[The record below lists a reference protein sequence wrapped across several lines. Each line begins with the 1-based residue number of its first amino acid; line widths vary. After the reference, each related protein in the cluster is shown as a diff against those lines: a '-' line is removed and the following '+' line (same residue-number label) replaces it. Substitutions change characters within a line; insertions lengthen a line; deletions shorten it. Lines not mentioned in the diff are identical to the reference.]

1 MAEDNPLTNKEVQ
14 PLIEKLLTQLRK
26 SEAKTT
32 KGQDTANKKFEK
44 AVDAIEG
51 LSDEQKKV
59 ANTAA
64 VLEQTGYSK
73 ESAMILAKSSEQLD
87 MVKDRLSSLNETLEA
102 TGQDVSTNPEI
113 MRLEAEKKSI
123 EEFQK
128 FGRNLD
134 GFERTFVKFAG
145 GTFEDLKKS
154 VEEGGNLTAVGIGKS
169 VMDNLKGDFDKV
181 LSFFGPAVGLLQQI
195 PFLGTILTFIGQ
207 SLKSV
212 LIRLAMAA
220 KDRIFNRKT
229 DKKQLK
235 IDETNLKINQKNAK
249 IQEQQLRTQNK
260 AAISG
265 QTVLG
270 GDDQPVEGGE
280 GDEARGG
287 GSFRAASVF
296 LGVAAA
302 IGGVAGAGLTA
313 AAAGMGIF
321 AKGALR
327 FAAAIAV
334 GGLALGVGLTGVFG
348 SFALGEK
355 MGAFDGME
363 AFGKVN
369 MLKVL
374 GSMLGLATLMGVL
387 GGIVTS
393 GIGALIMGAGAL
405 AIMALV
411 GTLVLM
417 GKGLGNFA
425 ESILPFE
432 NMNIPRIKGNI
443 GELATVAGDIRNLMS
458 AASGSFSLGNFGQ
471 HPLKKL
477 ADALKPYEGDM
488 GKTAENLKELK
499 GALTNFELPQTTF
512 GQALADFFGV
522 GAVDQLNRLGEI
534 EIKDGL
540 GIEMS
545 SLGNG
550 VSILSNALNNI
561 DSDKVSNLKEL
572 SGALRGMN
580 KVELN
585 FGTVGVVT
593 PALTSEN
600 DNMNGQTVVNNV
612 VSQPINQNN
621 TTVRQNYIAT
631 GAKAVPSHMHNN
643 TMK

>member
-1 MAEDNPLTNKEVQ
+1 MAEDSPLTNKEAQ
-14 PLIEKLLTQLRK
+14 PLIDKLLTQLRK

-32 KGQDTANKKFEK
+32 KGQDAAGKKFEK

-51 LSDEQKKV
+51 LSEAQAKR

-87 MVKDRLSSLNETLEA
+87 IVKDRLATLRDTLEE
-102 TGQDVSTNPEI
+102 TNQDVSTNPQI
-113 MRLEAEKKSI
+113 MALEKEKESI

-128 FGRNLD
+128 FGKNLSE
-134 GFERTFVKFAG
+134 FERNVVKVFG
-145 GTFEDLKKS
+145 GGFEDLKRS
-154 VEEGGNLTAVGIGKS
+154 VQEGGDLTVAGIGNSFKE
-169 VMDNLKGDFDKV
+169 NLKGDFDRV
-181 LSFFGPAVGLLQQI
+181 LSFFGPAVGILQQI

-220 KDRIFNRKT
+220 KDRIFGKKT
-229 DKKQLK
+229 DKKRLK
-235 IDETNLKINQKNAK
+235 IDETNLRINQKNAK

-270 GDDQPVEGGE
+270 GGDDQPTEAE
-280 GDEARGG
+280 GDDGKGG

-302 IGGVAGAGLTA
+302 IGGVAGAGLSA

-321 AKGALR
+321 AKGALK
-327 FAAAIAV
+327 FAAALAI
-334 GGLALGVGLTGVFG
+334 GGLALGVGFTGIFG
-348 SFALGEK
+348 AFALGDK

-417 GKGLGNFA
+417 GKGLGDFA
-425 ESILPFE
+425 EGILPFE
-432 NMNIPRIKGNI
+432 KMNIPRIKTNI
-443 GELATVAGDIRNLMS
+443 QDMATVAPEIKELMDAS
-458 AASGSFSLGNFGQ
+458 SGSFFSFGD

-477 ADALKPYEGDM
+477 ADALRPYEGDM
-488 GKTAENLKELK
+488 GNTAKNLRELK
-499 GALTNFELPQTTF
+499 SALTRFELPKTTL
-512 GQALADFFGV
+512 GEALRDFFGV
-522 GAVDQLNRLGEI
+522 GAIDQLNRLGEI

-540 GIEMS
+540 GVEMS

-550 VSILSNALNNI
+550 VSVLSKALNNLDSTKVGHLKELSNAL
-561 DSDKVSNLKEL
+561 
-572 SGALRGMN
+572 GRMN

-600 DNMNGQTVVNNV
+600 GDMSGQTVINNV
-612 VSQPINQNN
+612 VSNPISQNN
-621 TTVRQNYIAT
+621 TTIRQSYMAT
-631 GAKAVPSHMHNN
+631 GSKAVPSHIHYNS
-643 TMK
+643 MK

>member
-1 MAEDNPLTNKEVQ
+1 MAEDSPLTNKEAQ
-14 PLIEKLLTQLRK
+14 PLIDKLLTQLRK

-32 KGQDTANKKFEK
+32 KGQDAAGKKFEK

-51 LSDEQKKV
+51 LSEAQAKR

-87 MVKDRLSSLNETLEA
+87 IVKDRLATLRDTLEE
-102 TGQDVSTNPEI
+102 TNQDVSTNPQI
-113 MRLEAEKKSI
+113 MALEKEKESI

-128 FGRNLD
+128 FGKNLSE
-134 GFERTFVKFAG
+134 FERNVVKVFG
-145 GTFEDLKKS
+145 GGFEDLKRS
-154 VEEGGNLTAVGIGKS
+154 VQEGGDLTVAGIGNSFKE
-169 VMDNLKGDFDKV
+169 NLKGDFDRV
-181 LSFFGPAVGLLQQI
+181 LSFFGPAVGILQQI

-220 KDRIFNRKT
+220 KDRIFGKKT
-229 DKKQLK
+229 DKKRLK
-235 IDETNLKINQKNAK
+235 IDETNLKINQKNAR

-265 QTVLG
+265 QTVIG
-270 GDDQPVEGGE
+270 GGGDQPVEAE
-280 GDEARGG
+280 DDEARGG

-302 IGGVAGAGLTA
+302 IGGVAGAGLSA

-321 AKGALR
+321 AKGALK
-327 FAAAIAV
+327 FAAALAI
-334 GGLALGVGLTGVFG
+334 GGLALGVGFTGIFG
-348 SFALGEK
+348 AFALGDK

-417 GKGLGNFA
+417 GKGLGEFA
-425 ESILPFE
+425 EGILPFE
-432 NMNIPRIKGNI
+432 KMNIPRIKTNI
-443 GELATVAGDIRNLMS
+443 QDMATVAPEIKELMDAS
-458 AASGSFSLGNFGQ
+458 SGSFFSFGD

-477 ADALKPYEGDM
+477 ADALRPYEGDM
-488 GKTAENLKELK
+488 GNTAKNLRELK
-499 GALTNFELPQTTF
+499 SALTRFELPKTTL
-512 GQALADFFGV
+512 GEALRDFFGV
-522 GAVDQLNRLGEI
+522 GAIDQLNRLGEI

-540 GIEMS
+540 GVEMS

-550 VSILSNALNNI
+550 VSVLSRALNNLDSTKVGHLKELSNAL
-561 DSDKVSNLKEL
+561 
-572 SGALRGMN
+572 GRMN

-585 FGTVGVVT
+585 FGTVGIQSPT
-593 PALTSEN
+593 FTSEN
-600 DNMNGQTVVNNV
+600 GDMTGQTVINNV
-612 VSQPINQNN
+612 VSNPISQNN
-621 TTVRQNYIAT
+621 TTIRQSYMAT
-631 GAKAVPSHMHNN
+631 GSKAVPSHIHYNS
-643 TMK
+643 MK

>member
-1 MAEDNPLTNKEVQ
+1 MAEDSPLTNKEAQ
-14 PLIEKLLTQLRK
+14 PLIDKLLTQLRK

-32 KGQDTANKKFEK
+32 KGQDAAGKKFEK

-51 LSDEQKKV
+51 LSEAQEKR

-87 MVKDRLSSLNETLEA
+87 IVKDRLATLRDTLEE
-102 TGQDVSTNPEI
+102 TNQDVSTNPQI
-113 MRLEAEKKSI
+113 MALEKEKESI

-128 FGRNLD
+128 FGKNLS
-134 GFERTFVKFAG
+134 GFEKNVVKVFG
-145 GTFEDLKKS
+145 GGFEDLKKS
-154 VEEGGNLTAVGIGKS
+154 IQDGGDLTVAGIGNSFKE
-169 VMDNLKGDFDKV
+169 NLKGDFDRV
-181 LSFFGPAVGLLQQI
+181 LSFFGPAVGILQQI

-220 KDRIFNRKT
+220 KDRIFGKKT
-229 DKKQLK
+229 DQKRLK

-270 GDDQPVEGGE
+270 GGDDQPVEAE
-280 GDEARGG
+280 GDDARGG

-302 IGGVAGAGLTA
+302 IGGVAGAGLA
-313 AAAGMGIF
+313 AAATGMGIF
-321 AKGALR
+321 AKGALK
-327 FAAAIAV
+327 FAAALAI
-334 GGLALGVGLTGVFG
+334 GGLALGVGFTGIFG
-348 SFALGEK
+348 AFALGDK

-417 GKGLGNFA
+417 GKGLGDFA

-458 AASGSFSLGNFGQ
+458 AASGTFSLGNFGQ

-477 ADALKPYEGDM
+477 ANALEPYEGDM
-488 GKTAENLKELK
+488 GKTSQNLRELK
-499 GALTNFELPQTTF
+499 GALTNFEMPQTTL

-522 GAVDQLNRLGEI
+522 GAIDQLNRLGEI

-550 VSILSNALNNI
+550 VTVLSNALNNL

-572 SGALRGMN
+572 STALRGMN

-585 FGTVGVVT
+585 FGTTGVVT

-600 DNMNGQTVVNNV
+600 GNMNGQTVVNNV

-631 GAKAVPSHMHNN
+631 GAKAVPSN
-643 TMK
+643 THQHLK

>member
-1 MAEDNPLTNKEVQ
+1 MAEDNPLTNKEAQ
-14 PLIEKLLTQLRK
+14 PLIDKLLTQLRK

-32 KGQDTANKKFEK
+32 KGQDAANKKFER

-134 GFERTFVKFAG
+134 GFEKTFVKFAG
-145 GTFEDLKKS
+145 GTFEEMKKS
-154 VEEGGNLTAVGIGKS
+154 IEEGGDLTAGGIGKS
-169 VMDNLKGDFDKV
+169 LQQNLRGDFDRV

-212 LIRLAMAA
+212 LVRLALAA
-220 KDRIFNRKT
+220 KDRIFGKKT
-229 DKKQLK
+229 DKKRLK

-260 AAISG
+260 AAIGG

-270 GDDQPVEGGE
+270 GDDQPVEGG

-287 GSFRAASVF
+287 GSFRAASIF
-296 LGVAAA
+296 LGVAAVS
-302 IGGVAGAGLTA
+302 GVAAGAGLGA
-313 AAAGMGIF
+313 AALGMSAF
-321 AKGALR
+321 ASAALKFAGAL
-327 FAAAIAV
+327 AV

-348 SFALGEK
+348 AFVLGEK

-458 AASGSFSLGNFGQ
+458 AASGTFSLGNFGQ

-477 ADALKPYEGDM
+477 ANALEPYEGDM
-488 GKTAENLKELK
+488 GKTAQNLRELK
-499 GALTNFELPQTTF
+499 GALTNFEMPQTTL

-522 GAVDQLNRLGEI
+522 GAIDQLNRLGEI

-550 VSILSNALNNI
+550 VTVLSNALNNL
-561 DSDKVSNLKEL
+561 DDTKLSNLKEL
-572 SGALRGMN
+572 STALRGMN

-585 FGTVGVVT
+585 FGTVGVQS

-600 DNMNGQTVVNNV
+600 GNMNGQTVVNNV

-631 GAKAVPSHMHNN
+631 GAKAVPSN
-643 TMK
+643 THQHLR

>member
-1 MAEDNPLTNKEVQ
+1 MAEDNPLTNKEAQ
-14 PLIEKLLTQLRK
+14 PLIDKLLTQLRK

-32 KGQDTANKKFEK
+32 KGQDAAGKKFEK

-51 LSDEQKKV
+51 LSEAQAKR

-87 MVKDRLSSLNETLEA
+87 MVKDRLSTLKDTLEE
-102 TGQDVSTNPEI
+102 TNQDVSTNPEI
-113 MRLEAEKKSI
+113 MALEKQKESI

-128 FGRNLD
+128 FGKNLN
-134 GFERTFVKFAG
+134 GFEKNVVKVFG
-145 GTFEDLKKS
+145 GGFEDLKKS
-154 VEEGGNLTAVGIGKS
+154 IEDGGNLTVAGIGTSFKE
-169 VMDNLKGDFDKV
+169 NLKGDFDRV
-181 LSFFGPAVGLLQQI
+181 LSFFGPAVGILQQI

-212 LIRLAMAA
+212 LVRLALAA
-220 KDRIFNRKT
+220 KDRIFGKKT

-260 AAISG
+260 AAMSG

-270 GDDQPVEGGE
+270 GGDQPVEE
-280 GDEARGG
+280 GDDEVKGG

-302 IGGVAGAGLTA
+302 IGGIAGAGLSA

-348 SFALGEK
+348 AFVLGEK

-393 GIGALIMGAGAL
+393 GIGALIMGAGAI

-417 GKGLGNFA
+417 GKGLGEFA
-425 ESILPFE
+425 EGILPFE
-432 NMNIPRIKGNI
+432 KMNVPRIKGNI
-443 GELATVAGDIRNLMS
+443 SEIASVASDIKTLMNAS
-458 AASGSFSLGNFGQ
+458 SGSFFSFGE

-477 ADALKPYEGDM
+477 ADALRPYEGNM
-488 GKTAENLKELK
+488 GQTAENLKELK
-499 GALTNFELPQTTF
+499 GALTKFELPKTTF
-512 GQALADFFGV
+512 GQAIADFFGT
-522 GAVDQLNRLGEI
+522 GGVDQLENLATIDVTPGIGGEMELLG
-534 EIKDGL
+534 K
-540 GIEMS
+540 
-545 SLGNG
+545 G
-550 VSILSNALNNI
+550 VTTISNALNGLDNKKI
-561 DSDKVSNLKEL
+561 GNLKEL
-572 SGALRGMN
+572 TKALKGMD

-585 FGTVGVVT
+585 FGVT
-593 PALTSEN
+593 APAAPQLQGMSGQSE
-600 DNMNGQTVVNNV
+600 GQTTNNV
-612 VSQPINQNN
+612 VTSQPIQQVNN
-621 TTVRQNYIAT
+621 TVRQSFQARGSNMMNHSALHGYL
-631 GAKAVPSHMHNN
+631 G
-643 TMK
+643 

>member
-1 MAEDNPLTNKEVQ
+1 MAEDSPLTNKEAQ
-14 PLIEKLLTQLRK
+14 PLIDKLLTQLRK

-32 KGQDTANKKFEK
+32 KGQDAAGKKFEK

-51 LSDEQKKV
+51 LSEAQAKR

-87 MVKDRLSSLNETLEA
+87 IVKDRLATLRDTLEE
-102 TGQDVSTNPEI
+102 TNQDVSTNPQI
-113 MRLEAEKKSI
+113 MALEKEKESI

-128 FGRNLD
+128 FGKNLSE
-134 GFERTFVKFAG
+134 FERNVVKVFG
-145 GTFEDLKKS
+145 GGFEDLKRS
-154 VEEGGNLTAVGIGKS
+154 VQEGGDLTVAGIGNSFKE
-169 VMDNLKGDFDKV
+169 NLKGDFDRV
-181 LSFFGPAVGLLQQI
+181 LSFFGPAVGILQQI

-220 KDRIFNRKT
+220 KDRIFGKKT
-229 DKKQLK
+229 DKKRLK

-270 GDDQPVEGGE
+270 GGDDQPTEAE
-280 GDEARGG
+280 GDDGKAG

-302 IGGVAGAGLTA
+302 IGGVAGAGLSA

-321 AKGALR
+321 AKGALK
-327 FAAAIAV
+327 FAAALAI
-334 GGLALGVGLTGVFG
+334 GGLALGVGFTGIFG
-348 SFALGEK
+348 AFALGDK

-417 GKGLGNFA
+417 GKGLGDFA
-425 ESILPFE
+425 EGILPFE
-432 NMNIPRIKGNI
+432 KMNIPRIKTNI
-443 GELATVAGDIRNLMS
+443 QDMATVAPEIKELMDAS
-458 AASGSFSLGNFGQ
+458 SGSFFSFGD

-488 GKTAENLKELK
+488 GNTAKNLRELK
-499 GALTNFELPQTTF
+499 SALTRFELPKTTL
-512 GQALADFFGV
+512 GEALRDFFGV
-522 GAVDQLNRLGEI
+522 GAIDQLNRLGEI

-540 GIEMS
+540 GVEMS

-550 VSILSNALNNI
+550 VSVLSRALNNLDSTKVGHLKELSNAL
-561 DSDKVSNLKEL
+561 
-572 SGALRGMN
+572 GRMN

-600 DNMNGQTVVNNV
+600 GDMSGQTVINNV
-612 VSQPINQNN
+612 VSNPISQNN
-621 TTVRQNYIAT
+621 TTIRQSYMAT
-631 GAKAVPSHMHNN
+631 GSKAVPSHIHYNS
-643 TMK
+643 MK

>member
-1 MAEDNPLTNKEVQ
+1 MAEDNPLTNKEAQ
-14 PLIEKLLTQLRK
+14 PLIDKLLTQLRR

-32 KGQDTANKKFEK
+32 KGQDAANKKFEK

-134 GFERTFVKFAG
+134 GFEKTFVKFAG
-145 GTFEDLKKS
+145 GSFEEMKKS
-154 VEEGGNLTAVGIGKS
+154 IEEGGDLTSAGIGKS
-169 VMDNLKGDFDKV
+169 LQQNLRGDFDRV

-212 LIRLAMAA
+212 LVRLALAA
-220 KDRIFNRKT
+220 KDRIFGKKT
-229 DKKQLK
+229 DKKRLK

-270 GDDQPVEGGE
+270 GDDQPVEEGG
-280 GDEARGG
+280 GDEAKGG

-302 IGGVAGAGLTA
+302 IGGIAGAGLSA
-313 AAAGMGIF
+313 AAVGMGIF

-443 GELATVAGDIRNLMS
+443 QEMATVAPDIKALMDAS
-458 AASGSFSLGNFGQ
+458 SGSFFSFGD

-477 ADALKPYEGDM
+477 ADALQPYEGDM
-488 GKTAENLKELK
+488 GKTTKNLKDLK
-499 GALTNFELPQTTF
+499 GALTNFELPQTTL

-522 GAVDQLNRLGEI
+522 GAIDQLNRLGEI

-572 SGALRGMN
+572 STALRGMN
-580 KVELN
+580 NVELN
-585 FGTVGVVT
+585 FGTVGVQS

-600 DNMNGQTVVNNV
+600 DNMNGQTVFNNI
-612 VSQPINQNN
+612 VSSPISQTNN
-621 TTVRQNYIAT
+621 TVRQSYRAT
-631 GAKAVPSHMHNN
+631 GARAVPTHIHNN

>member
-1 MAEDNPLTNKEVQ
+1 MAEDSPLTNKEAQ
-14 PLIEKLLTQLRK
+14 PLIDKLLTQLRK

-32 KGQDTANKKFEK
+32 KGQDAAAKKFEK

-51 LSDEQKKV
+51 LSEAQAKR

-87 MVKDRLSSLNETLEA
+87 IVKDRLATLRDTLEE
-102 TGQDVSTNPEI
+102 TNQDVSTNPQI
-113 MRLEAEKKSI
+113 MALEKEKESI

-128 FGRNLD
+128 FGKNLSE
-134 GFERTFVKFAG
+134 FERNVVKVFG
-145 GTFEDLKKS
+145 GGFEDLKKS
-154 VEEGGNLTAVGIGKS
+154 VQEGGDLTVAGIGNSFKE
-169 VMDNLKGDFDKV
+169 NLKGDFDRV
-181 LSFFGPAVGLLQQI
+181 LSFFGPAVGILQQI

-220 KDRIFNRKT
+220 KDRIFGKKT
-229 DKKQLK
+229 DKKRLK

-270 GDDQPVEGGE
+270 GGDDQPTEAE
-280 GDEARGG
+280 GDDGKAG

-302 IGGVAGAGLTA
+302 IGGVAGAGLSA

-321 AKGALR
+321 AKGALK
-327 FAAAIAV
+327 FAAALAI
-334 GGLALGVGLTGVFG
+334 GGLALGVGFTGIFG
-348 SFALGEK
+348 AFALGDK

-387 GGIVTS
+387 GSIVTS

-432 NMNIPRIKGNI
+432 NMNVPRIKGNI

-458 AASGSFSLGNFGQ
+458 AASGTFSLGNFGQ

-488 GKTAENLKELK
+488 GKTAQNLRELK

-534 EIKDGL
+534 EIKSGL

-550 VSILSNALNNI
+550 VSALSNALNNL
-561 DSDKVSNLKEL
+561 DSTKIGHLKEL
-572 SGALRGMN
+572 STALGRMN

-585 FGTVGVVT
+585 FGTVGVAT
-593 PALTSEN
+593 PTLTSEN
-600 DNMNGQTVVNNV
+600 GNMNGQVINNTV
-612 VSQPINQNN
+612 VSQPIQQTN
-621 TTVRQNYIAT
+621 TTVRQSYMAT
-631 GAKAVPSHMHNN
+631 GARAVPTHIHYNS
-643 TMK
+643 MK

>member
-1 MAEDNPLTNKEVQ
+1 MADEPLTNKEAQ
-14 PLIEKLLTQLRK
+14 PLIDKLLTQLRK

-32 KGQDTANKKFEK
+32 KGQETASKKFES

-51 LSDEQKKV
+51 LSDEQKKR

-73 ESAMILAKSSEQLD
+73 QSAMILAKSSEQLD
-87 MVKDRLSSLNETLEA
+87 MVKDRLSSLNDTLES

-145 GTFEDLKKS
+145 GTFEEMKKS
-154 VEEGGNLTAVGIGKS
+154 VQEGGNLTAAGIGQS
-169 VMDNLKGDFDKV
+169 LGQNLRGDFDKV

-212 LIRLAMAA
+212 LIRLALAA

-270 GDDQPVEGGE
+270 GDDQPVEEGG
-280 GDEARGG
+280 GDEAKGG

-302 IGGVAGAGLTA
+302 IGGVAGAGLSA

-393 GIGALIMGAGAL
+393 GIGALIMGAGAI

-417 GKGLGNFA
+417 GKGLGEFA
-425 ESILPFE
+425 EGILPFE
-432 NMNIPRIKGNI
+432 KMNIPRIKGNI
-443 GELATVAGDIRNLMS
+443 QDMATVAPEIKALMDAS
-458 AASGSFSLGNFGQ
+458 SGSFFSFGD

-477 ADALKPYEGDM
+477 ADALRPYEGNM
-488 GKTAENLKELK
+488 GQTAENLKELK
-499 GALTNFELPQTTF
+499 GALTEFELPKTTF
-512 GQALADFFGV
+512 GQALADIFGQ
-522 GAVDQLNRLGEI
+522 GGVDQLERLATIDVTPGVGTEI
-534 EIKDGL
+534 ELL
-540 GIEMS
+540 GK
-545 SLGNG
+545 G
-550 VSILSNALNNI
+550 VTSISNALNGLDNKKI
-561 DSDKVSNLKEL
+561 GNLKEL
-572 SGALRGMN
+572 TKALKGMD

-585 FGTVGVVT
+585 FGVT
-593 PALTSEN
+593 APAAPQLQGMSGQSE
-600 DNMNGQTVVNNV
+600 GQTTNNV
-612 VSQPINQNN
+612 VTSQPIQQVNN
-621 TTVRQNYIAT
+621 TVRQSFQARGSNMMNHSALHGYL
-631 GAKAVPSHMHNN
+631 G
-643 TMK
+643 

>member
-1 MAEDNPLTNKEVQ
+1 MAEDSPLTNKEAQ
-14 PLIEKLLTQLRK
+14 PLIDKLLTQLRK

-32 KGQDTANKKFEK
+32 KGQDAAGKKFEK

-51 LSDEQKKV
+51 LSEAQAKR

-87 MVKDRLSSLNETLEA
+87 IVKDRLATLRDTLEE
-102 TGQDVSTNPEI
+102 TNQDVSTNPQI
-113 MRLEAEKKSI
+113 MALEKEKESI

-128 FGRNLD
+128 FGKNLSE
-134 GFERTFVKFAG
+134 FERNVVKVFG
-145 GTFEDLKKS
+145 GGFEDLKRS
-154 VEEGGNLTAVGIGKS
+154 VQEGGDLTVAGIGNSFKE
-169 VMDNLKGDFDKV
+169 NLKGDFDRV
-181 LSFFGPAVGLLQQI
+181 LSFFGPAVGILQQI

-220 KDRIFNRKT
+220 KDRIFGKKT
-229 DKKQLK
+229 DKKRLK
-235 IDETNLKINQKNAK
+235 IDETNLRINQKNAK

-270 GDDQPVEGGE
+270 GGDDQPTEAE
-280 GDEARGG
+280 GDDGKAG

-302 IGGVAGAGLTA
+302 IGGVAGAGLSA

-321 AKGALR
+321 AKGALK
-327 FAAAIAV
+327 FAAALAI
-334 GGLALGVGLTGVFG
+334 GGLALGVGFTGIFG
-348 SFALGEK
+348 AFALGDK

-417 GKGLGNFA
+417 GKGLGDFA
-425 ESILPFE
+425 EGILPFE
-432 NMNIPRIKGNI
+432 KMNIPRIKTNI
-443 GELATVAGDIRNLMS
+443 QDMATVAPEIKELMDAS
-458 AASGSFSLGNFGQ
+458 SGSFFSFGD

-477 ADALKPYEGDM
+477 ADALRPYEGDM
-488 GKTAENLKELK
+488 GNTAKNLRELK
-499 GALTNFELPQTTF
+499 SALTRFELPKTTL
-512 GQALADFFGV
+512 GEALRDFFGV
-522 GAVDQLNRLGEI
+522 GAIDQLNRLGEI

-540 GIEMS
+540 GVEMS

-550 VSILSNALNNI
+550 VSVLSRALNNLDSTKVGHLKELSNAL
-561 DSDKVSNLKEL
+561 
-572 SGALRGMN
+572 GRMN

-585 FGTVGVVT
+585 FGTVGVAT

-600 DNMNGQTVVNNV
+600 GDMSGQTVINNV
-612 VSQPINQNN
+612 VSNPISQNN
-621 TTVRQNYIAT
+621 TTIRQSYMAT
-631 GAKAVPSHMHNN
+631 GSKAVPSHIHYNS
-643 TMK
+643 MK

>member
-1 MAEDNPLTNKEVQ
+1 MADEPLTNKEAQ
-14 PLIEKLLTQLRK
+14 PLIDKLLTQLRK

-32 KGQDTANKKFEK
+32 KGQETASKKFES

-51 LSDEQKKV
+51 LSDEQKKR

-73 ESAMILAKSSEQLD
+73 QSAMILAKSSEQLD
-87 MVKDRLSSLNETLEA
+87 MVKDRLSSLNDTLES

-145 GTFEDLKKS
+145 GTFEEMKKS
-154 VEEGGNLTAVGIGKS
+154 VQEGGNLTAAGIGQS
-169 VMDNLKGDFDKV
+169 LGQNLRGDFDKV

-212 LIRLAMAA
+212 LIRLALAA

-270 GDDQPVEGGE
+270 GDDQPVEEGG
-280 GDEARGG
+280 GDEAKGG

-302 IGGVAGAGLTA
+302 IGGVAGAGLSA

-393 GIGALIMGAGAL
+393 GIGALIMGAGAI

-417 GKGLGNFA
+417 GKGLGEFA
-425 ESILPFE
+425 EGILPFE
-432 NMNIPRIKGNI
+432 QMNIPRIKGNI
-443 GELATVAGDIRNLMS
+443 QDMATVAPEIKALMDAS
-458 AASGSFSLGNFGQ
+458 SGSFFSFGD

-477 ADALKPYEGDM
+477 ADALRPYEGNM
-488 GKTAENLKELK
+488 GQTAENLKELK
-499 GALTNFELPQTTF
+499 GALTKFELPKTTF
-512 GQALADFFGV
+512 GQALADFFGQ
-522 GAVDQLNRLGEI
+522 GGVDQLERLATIDVTPGVGTEI
-534 EIKDGL
+534 ELL
-540 GIEMS
+540 GK
-545 SLGNG
+545 G
-550 VSILSNALNNI
+550 VTTISNALNGLDNKKI
-561 DSDKVSNLKEL
+561 GNLKEL
-572 SGALRGMN
+572 TKALKGMD

-585 FGTVGVVT
+585 FGVT
-593 PALTSEN
+593 APAAPQLQGMSGQSE
-600 DNMNGQTVVNNV
+600 GQTTNNV
-612 VSQPINQNN
+612 VTSQPIQQVNN
-621 TTVRQNYIAT
+621 TVRQSFQARGSNMMNHSALHGYL
-631 GAKAVPSHMHNN
+631 G
-643 TMK
+643 

>member
-1 MAEDNPLTNKEVQ
+1 MADEPLTNKEAQ
-14 PLIEKLLTQLRK
+14 PLIDKLLTQLRK

-32 KGQDTANKKFEK
+32 KGQETASKKFES

-51 LSDEQKKV
+51 LSDEQKKR

-73 ESAMILAKSSEQLD
+73 QSAMILAKSSEQLD
-87 MVKDRLSSLNETLEA
+87 MVKDRLSSLNDTLES

-145 GTFEDLKKS
+145 GTFEEMKKS
-154 VEEGGNLTAVGIGKS
+154 VQEGGNLTAAGIGQS
-169 VMDNLKGDFDKV
+169 LGQNLRGDFDKV

-212 LIRLAMAA
+212 LIRLALAA

-270 GDDQPVEGGE
+270 GDDQPVEEGG
-280 GDEARGG
+280 GDEAKGG

-302 IGGVAGAGLTA
+302 IGGVAGAGLSA

-393 GIGALIMGAGAL
+393 GIGALIMGAGAI

-417 GKGLGNFA
+417 GKGLGEFA
-425 ESILPFE
+425 EGILPFE
-432 NMNIPRIKGNI
+432 KMNVPRIKGNI
-443 GELATVAGDIRNLMS
+443 SEIASVASDIKTLMNAS
-458 AASGSFSLGNFGQ
+458 SGSFFSFGD

-477 ADALKPYEGDM
+477 ADALRPYEGNM
-488 GKTAENLKELK
+488 GQTAENLKELK
-499 GALTNFELPQTTF
+499 GALTKFELPKTTF
-512 GQALADFFGV
+512 GQALADFFGQ
-522 GAVDQLNRLGEI
+522 GGVDQLERLATIDVTPGVGTEI
-534 EIKDGL
+534 ELL
-540 GIEMS
+540 GK
-545 SLGNG
+545 G
-550 VSILSNALNNI
+550 VTTISNALNGLDNKKI
-561 DSDKVSNLKEL
+561 GNLKEL
-572 SGALRGMN
+572 TKALKGMD

-585 FGTVGVVT
+585 FGITAPAT
-593 PALTSEN
+593 PQLQGMSNQSAS
-600 DNMNGQTVVNNV
+600 QTTNNV
-612 VSQPINQNN
+612 VSSQPIQQVNN
-621 TTVRQNYIAT
+621 TVRQSFQARGSNMMNHSALHGYL
-631 GAKAVPSHMHNN
+631 G
-643 TMK
+643 

>member
-1 MAEDNPLTNKEVQ
+1 MAEDNPLTNKEAQ
-14 PLIEKLLTQLRK
+14 PLIDKLLTQLRK

-32 KGQDTANKKFEK
+32 KGQDAANKKFER

-134 GFERTFVKFAG
+134 GFEKTFVKFAG
-145 GTFEDLKKS
+145 GTFEEMKKS
-154 VEEGGNLTAVGIGKS
+154 IEEGGDLTAGGIGKS
-169 VMDNLKGDFDKV
+169 LQQNLRGDFDRV

-212 LIRLAMAA
+212 LVRLALAA
-220 KDRIFNRKT
+220 KDRIFGKKT

-260 AAISG
+260 AAIGG

-270 GDDQPVEGGE
+270 GDDQPVEGG

-287 GSFRAASVF
+287 GSFRAASIF
-296 LGVAAA
+296 LGVAAVS
-302 IGGVAGAGLTA
+302 GVAAGAGLGA
-313 AAAGMGIF
+313 AALGMSAF
-321 AKGALR
+321 ASAALKFAGAL
-327 FAAAIAV
+327 AV

-348 SFALGEK
+348 AFVLGEK

-458 AASGSFSLGNFGQ
+458 AASGTFSLGNFGQ

-477 ADALKPYEGDM
+477 ANALEPYEGDM
-488 GKTAENLKELK
+488 GKTAQNLRELK
-499 GALTNFELPQTTF
+499 GALTNFEMPQTTL

-522 GAVDQLNRLGEI
+522 GAIDQLNRLGEI
-534 EIKDGL
+534 EIKDRL

-550 VSILSNALNNI
+550 VTVLSNALNNL
-561 DSDKVSNLKEL
+561 DDTKLSNLKEL
-572 SGALRGMN
+572 STALRGMN

-585 FGTVGVVT
+585 FGTVGVQS

-600 DNMNGQTVVNNV
+600 GNMNGQTVVNNV

-631 GAKAVPSHMHNN
+631 GAKAVPSN
-643 TMK
+643 THQHLR

>member
-1 MAEDNPLTNKEVQ
+1 MAEDSPLTNKEAQ
-14 PLIEKLLTQLRK
+14 PLIDKLLTQLRK

-32 KGQDTANKKFEK
+32 KGQDAAGKKFEK

-51 LSDEQKKV
+51 LSEAQAKR

-87 MVKDRLSSLNETLEA
+87 IVKDRLATLRDTLEE
-102 TGQDVSTNPEI
+102 TNQDVSTNPQI
-113 MRLEAEKKSI
+113 MALEKEKESI

-128 FGRNLD
+128 FGKNLSE
-134 GFERTFVKFAG
+134 FERNVVKVFG
-145 GTFEDLKKS
+145 GGFEDLKRS
-154 VEEGGNLTAVGIGKS
+154 VQEGGDLTVAGIGNSFKE
-169 VMDNLKGDFDKV
+169 NLKGDFDRV
-181 LSFFGPAVGLLQQI
+181 LSFFGPAVGILQQI

-220 KDRIFNRKT
+220 KDRIFGKKT
-229 DKKQLK
+229 DKKRLK
-235 IDETNLKINQKNAK
+235 IDETNLRINQKNAK

-270 GDDQPVEGGE
+270 GGDDQPVEAE
-280 GDEARGG
+280 GDDARGG

-302 IGGVAGAGLTA
+302 IGGVAGAGLSA

-321 AKGALR
+321 AKGALK
-327 FAAAIAV
+327 FAAALAI
-334 GGLALGVGLTGVFG
+334 GGLALGVGFTGIFG
-348 SFALGEK
+348 AFALGDK

-417 GKGLGNFA
+417 GKGLGDFA
-425 ESILPFE
+425 EGILPFE
-432 NMNIPRIKGNI
+432 KMNIPRIKTNI
-443 GELATVAGDIRNLMS
+443 QDMATVAPEIKELMDAS
-458 AASGSFSLGNFGQ
+458 SGSFFSFGD

-477 ADALKPYEGDM
+477 ADALRPYEGDM
-488 GKTAENLKELK
+488 GNTAKNLRELK
-499 GALTNFELPQTTF
+499 GALTRFELPKTTL
-512 GQALADFFGV
+512 GEALRDFFGV
-522 GAVDQLNRLGEI
+522 GAIDQLNRLGEI

-540 GIEMS
+540 GVEMS

-550 VSILSNALNNI
+550 VSVLSKALNNLDSTKVGHLKELSNAL
-561 DSDKVSNLKEL
+561 
-572 SGALRGMN
+572 GRMN

-600 DNMNGQTVVNNV
+600 GDMSGQTVINNV
-612 VSQPINQNN
+612 VSNPISQNN
-621 TTVRQNYIAT
+621 TTIRQSYMAT
-631 GAKAVPSHMHNN
+631 GSKAVPSHIHYNS
-643 TMK
+643 MK

>member
-1 MAEDNPLTNKEVQ
+1 MAEDNPLTNKEAQ
-14 PLIEKLLTQLRK
+14 PLIDKLLTQLRK

-32 KGQDTANKKFEK
+32 KGQDAANKKFER

-134 GFERTFVKFAG
+134 GFEKTFVKFAG
-145 GTFEDLKKS
+145 GTFEEMKKS
-154 VEEGGNLTAVGIGKS
+154 IEEGGDLTAGGIGKS
-169 VMDNLKGDFDKV
+169 LQQNLRGDFDRV

-212 LIRLAMAA
+212 LVRLALAA
-220 KDRIFNRKT
+220 KDRIFGKKT

-265 QTVLG
+265 QTLTDG
-270 GDDQPVEGGE
+270 NDQPVEGD

-287 GSFRAASVF
+287 GSFRAASKF
-296 LGVAAA
+296 LGVAAV
-302 IGGVAGAGLTA
+302 IGGVAGAGLS
-313 AAAGMGIF
+313 
-321 AKGALR
+321 
-327 FAAAIAV
+327 AAAIGMRAFAIAAFKFAGALAV

-432 NMNIPRIKGNI
+432 NMNVPRIKGNI
-443 GELATVAGDIRNLMS
+443 GELATIAGDIRNLMS
-458 AASGSFSLGNFGQ
+458 AASGTFSLGNFGQ

-477 ADALKPYEGDM
+477 ANALEPYEGDM
-488 GKTAENLKELK
+488 GKTAQNLRELK
-499 GALTNFELPQTTF
+499 GALTNFEMPQTTL

-522 GAVDQLNRLGEI
+522 GAIDQLNRLGEI

-550 VSILSNALNNI
+550 VTVLSNALNNL
-561 DSDKVSNLKEL
+561 DDTKLSNLKEL
-572 SGALRGMN
+572 STALRGMN

-585 FGTVGVVT
+585 FGTVGVQS

-600 DNMNGQTVVNNV
+600 GNMNGQTVVNNV

-631 GAKAVPSHMHNN
+631 GAKAVPSN
-643 TMK
+643 THQHLR

>member
-1 MAEDNPLTNKEVQ
+1 MAEDNPLTNKEAQ
-14 PLIEKLLTQLRK
+14 PLIDKLLTQLRK

-32 KGQDTANKKFEK
+32 KGQDAANKKFER

-113 MRLEAEKKSI
+113 MKLEAEKKSI

-134 GFERTFVKFAG
+134 GFEKTFVKFAG
-145 GTFEDLKKS
+145 GTFEEMKKS
-154 VEEGGNLTAVGIGKS
+154 IEEGGDLTAGGIGKS
-169 VMDNLKGDFDKV
+169 LQQNLRGDFDRV

-212 LIRLAMAA
+212 LVRLALAA
-220 KDRIFNRKT
+220 KDRIFGKKT

-260 AAISG
+260 AAIGG

-270 GDDQPVEGGE
+270 GDDQPVEGG

-287 GSFRAASVF
+287 GSFRAASIF
-296 LGVAAA
+296 LGVAAVS
-302 IGGVAGAGLTA
+302 GVAAGAGLGA
-313 AAAGMGIF
+313 AALGMSAF
-321 AKGALR
+321 ASAALKFAGAL
-327 FAAAIAV
+327 AV

-348 SFALGEK
+348 AFVLGEK

-432 NMNIPRIKGNI
+432 NMNVPRIKGNI
-443 GELATVAGDIRNLMS
+443 GELATIAGDIRNLMS
-458 AASGSFSLGNFGQ
+458 AASGTFSLGNFGQ

-477 ADALKPYEGDM
+477 ANALEPYEGDM
-488 GKTAENLKELK
+488 GKTAQNLRELK
-499 GALTNFELPQTTF
+499 GALTNFEMPQTTL

-522 GAVDQLNRLGEI
+522 GAIDQLNRLGEI

-550 VSILSNALNNI
+550 VTVLSNALNNL
-561 DSDKVSNLKEL
+561 DDTKLSNLKEL
-572 SGALRGMN
+572 STALRGMN

-585 FGTVGVVT
+585 FGTVGVQS

-600 DNMNGQTVVNNV
+600 GNMNGQTVVNNV

-631 GAKAVPSHMHNN
+631 GAKAVPSN
-643 TMK
+643 THQHLR

>member
-1 MAEDNPLTNKEVQ
+1 MAEDSPLTNKEAQ
-14 PLIEKLLTQLRK
+14 PLIDKLLTQLRK

-32 KGQDTANKKFEK
+32 KGQDAAGKKFEK

-51 LSDEQKKV
+51 LSEAQAKR

-87 MVKDRLSSLNETLEA
+87 IVKDRLATLRDTLEE
-102 TGQDVSTNPEI
+102 TNQDVSTNPQI
-113 MRLEAEKKSI
+113 MALEKEKESI

-128 FGRNLD
+128 FGKNLSE
-134 GFERTFVKFAG
+134 FERNVVKVFG
-145 GTFEDLKKS
+145 GGFEDLKRS
-154 VEEGGNLTAVGIGKS
+154 VQEGGDLTVAGIGNSFKE
-169 VMDNLKGDFDKV
+169 NLKGDFDRV
-181 LSFFGPAVGLLQQI
+181 LSFFGPAVGILQQI

-220 KDRIFNRKT
+220 KDRIFGKKT
-229 DKKQLK
+229 DKKRLS
-235 IDETNLKINQKNAK
+235 IDETNLKINQRNVKL
-249 IQEQQLRTQNK
+249 QEQQLRTQNK

-270 GDDQPVEGGE
+270 GGDDQPVEAE
-280 GDEARGG
+280 GDDARGG
-287 GSFRAASVF
+287 GSFRAASIF
-296 LGVAAA
+296 LGTAAA
-302 IGGVAGAGLTA
+302 IGGVAGAGLSA
-313 AAAGMGIF
+313 AATGMGIF
-321 AKGALR
+321 AKGALK
-327 FAAAIAV
+327 FAAALAI
-334 GGLALGVGLTGVFG
+334 GGLALGVGFTGIFG
-348 SFALGEK
+348 AFALGDK

-417 GKGLGNFA
+417 GKGLGEFA
-425 ESILPFE
+425 EGILPFE
-432 NMNIPRIKGNI
+432 KMNIPRIKTNI
-443 GELATVAGDIRNLMS
+443 QDMATVAPEIKELMDAS
-458 AASGSFSLGNFGQ
+458 SGSFFSFGD

-477 ADALKPYEGDM
+477 ADALRPYEGDM
-488 GKTAENLKELK
+488 GKTAGNLRELK
-499 GALTNFELPQTTF
+499 GALTNFELPKTTL
-512 GQALADFFGV
+512 GEALRDFFGV
-522 GAVDQLNRLGEI
+522 GAIDQLNRLGEI

-540 GIEMS
+540 GVEMS

-550 VSILSNALNNI
+550 VSVLSRALNNLDSTKVGHLKELSNAL
-561 DSDKVSNLKEL
+561 
-572 SGALRGMN
+572 GRMN

-585 FGTVGVVT
+585 FGTVGVAT

-600 DNMNGQTVVNNV
+600 GNMNGQTVINNV
-612 VSQPINQNN
+612 VSNPISQNN
-621 TTVRQNYIAT
+621 TTIRQSYMAT
-631 GAKAVPSHMHNN
+631 GSKAIPSN
-643 TMK
+643 THQHL

>member
-1 MAEDNPLTNKEVQ
+1 MAEDNPLTNKEAQ
-14 PLIEKLLTQLRK
+14 PLIDKLLTQLRR

-32 KGQDTANKKFEK
+32 KGQDAANKKFEK

-134 GFERTFVKFAG
+134 GFEKTFVKFAG
-145 GTFEDLKKS
+145 GSFEEMKKS
-154 VEEGGNLTAVGIGKS
+154 IEEGGDLTSAGIGKS
-169 VMDNLKGDFDKV
+169 LQQNLRGDFDRV

-212 LIRLAMAA
+212 LVRLALAA
-220 KDRIFNRKT
+220 KDRIFGKKT
-229 DKKQLK
+229 DMKRLK

-270 GDDQPVEGGE
+270 GDDQPVEEGG
-280 GDEARGG
+280 GDEAKGG

-302 IGGVAGAGLTA
+302 IGGIAGAGLSA
-313 AAAGMGIF
+313 AAVGMGIF

-443 GELATVAGDIRNLMS
+443 QEMATVAPDIKALMDAS
-458 AASGSFSLGNFGQ
+458 SGSFFSFGD

-477 ADALKPYEGDM
+477 ADALQPYEGDM
-488 GKTAENLKELK
+488 GKTTKNLKDLK
-499 GALTNFELPQTTF
+499 GALTNFELPQTTL

-522 GAVDQLNRLGEI
+522 GAIDQLNRLGEI

-550 VSILSNALNNI
+550 VTTLSKALNNL
-561 DSDKVSNLKEL
+561 DDTKLSNLKEL
-572 SGALRGMN
+572 STALRGMN
-580 KVELN
+580 NVELN
-585 FGTVGVVT
+585 FGTVGVQS

-600 DNMNGQTVVNNV
+600 DNMNGQTVFNNI
-612 VSQPINQNN
+612 VSSPISQTNN
-621 TTVRQNYIAT
+621 TVRQSYRAT
-631 GAKAVPSHMHNN
+631 GARAVPTHIHNN

>member
-1 MAEDNPLTNKEVQ
+1 MAEDNPLTNKEAQ
-14 PLIEKLLTQLRK
+14 PLIDKLLTQLRK

-32 KGQDTANKKFEK
+32 KGQDAANKKFER

-134 GFERTFVKFAG
+134 GFEKTFVKFAG
-145 GTFEDLKKS
+145 GTFEEMKKS
-154 VEEGGNLTAVGIGKS
+154 IEEGGDLTAGGIGKS
-169 VMDNLKGDFDKV
+169 LQQNLRGDFDRV

-220 KDRIFNRKT
+220 KDRIFGKKT
-229 DKKQLK
+229 DKKRLK

-260 AAISG
+260 AAIGG

-270 GDDQPVEGGE
+270 GDDQPVEGG

-287 GSFRAASVF
+287 GSFRAASIF
-296 LGVAAA
+296 LGVAAVS
-302 IGGVAGAGLTA
+302 GVAAGAGLGA
-313 AAAGMGIF
+313 AALGMSAF
-321 AKGALR
+321 ASAALKFAGAL
-327 FAAAIAV
+327 AV

-348 SFALGEK
+348 AFVLGEK

-458 AASGSFSLGNFGQ
+458 AASGTFSLGNFGQ

-477 ADALKPYEGDM
+477 ANALEPYEGDM
-488 GKTAENLKELK
+488 GKTAQNLRELK
-499 GALTNFELPQTTF
+499 GALTNFEMPQTTL

-522 GAVDQLNRLGEI
+522 GAIDQLNRLGEI

-550 VSILSNALNNI
+550 VTVLSNALNNL
-561 DSDKVSNLKEL
+561 DDTKLSNLKEL
-572 SGALRGMN
+572 STALRGMN

-585 FGTVGVVT
+585 FGTVGVQS

-600 DNMNGQTVVNNV
+600 GNMNGQTVVNNV

-631 GAKAVPSHMHNN
+631 GAKAVPSN
-643 TMK
+643 THQHLR

>member
-1 MAEDNPLTNKEVQ
+1 MADEPLTNKEAQ
-14 PLIEKLLTQLRK
+14 PLIDKLLTQLRK

-32 KGQDTANKKFEK
+32 KGQETASKKFES

-51 LSDEQKKV
+51 LSDEQKKR

-73 ESAMILAKSSEQLD
+73 QSAMILAKSSEQLD
-87 MVKDRLSSLNETLEA
+87 MVKDRLSSLNDTLES

-145 GTFEDLKKS
+145 GTFEEMKKS
-154 VEEGGNLTAVGIGKS
+154 VQEGGNLTAAGIGQS
-169 VMDNLKGDFDKV
+169 LGQNLRGDFDKV

-212 LIRLAMAA
+212 LIRLALAA

-270 GDDQPVEGGE
+270 GDDQPVEEGG
-280 GDEARGG
+280 GDEAKGG

-302 IGGVAGAGLTA
+302 IGGVAGAGLSA

-393 GIGALIMGAGAL
+393 GIGALIMGAGAI

-417 GKGLGNFA
+417 GKGLGEFA
-425 ESILPFE
+425 EGILPFE
-432 NMNIPRIKGNI
+432 KMNVPRIKGNI
-443 GELATVAGDIRNLMS
+443 SEIASVASDIKTLMNAS
-458 AASGSFSLGNFGQ
+458 SGSFFSFGE

-477 ADALKPYEGDM
+477 ADALRPYEGNM
-488 GKTAENLKELK
+488 GQTAENLKELK
-499 GALTNFELPQTTF
+499 GALTKFELPKTTF
-512 GQALADFFGV
+512 GQALADFFGQ
-522 GAVDQLNRLGEI
+522 GGVDQLERLATIDVTPGVGTEI
-534 EIKDGL
+534 ELL
-540 GIEMS
+540 GK
-545 SLGNG
+545 G
-550 VSILSNALNNI
+550 VTTISNALNGLDNKKI
-561 DSDKVSNLKEL
+561 GNLKEL
-572 SGALRGMN
+572 TKALKGMD

-585 FGTVGVVT
+585 FGVT
-593 PALTSEN
+593 APAAPQLQGMSGQSE
-600 DNMNGQTVVNNV
+600 GQTTNNV
-612 VSQPINQNN
+612 VTSQPIQQVNN
-621 TTVRQNYIAT
+621 TVRQSFQARGSNMMNHSALHGYL
-631 GAKAVPSHMHNN
+631 G
-643 TMK
+643 

>member
-1 MAEDNPLTNKEVQ
+1 MADEPLTNKEAQ
-14 PLIEKLLTQLRK
+14 PLIDKLLTQLRK

-32 KGQDTANKKFEK
+32 KGQETASKKFES

-51 LSDEQKKV
+51 LSDEQKKR

-73 ESAMILAKSSEQLD
+73 QSAMILAKSSEQLD
-87 MVKDRLSSLNETLEA
+87 MVKDRLSSLNDTLES

-145 GTFEDLKKS
+145 GTFEEMKKS
-154 VEEGGNLTAVGIGKS
+154 VQEGGNLTAAGIGQS
-169 VMDNLKGDFDKV
+169 LGQNLRGDFDKV

-212 LIRLAMAA
+212 LIRLALAA

-270 GDDQPVEGGE
+270 GDDQPVEEGG
-280 GDEARGG
+280 GDEAKGG

-302 IGGVAGAGLTA
+302 IGGVAGAGLSA

-393 GIGALIMGAGAL
+393 GIGALIMGAGAI

-417 GKGLGNFA
+417 GKGLGEFA
-425 ESILPFE
+425 EGILPFE
-432 NMNIPRIKGNI
+432 KMNVPRIKGNI
-443 GELATVAGDIRNLMS
+443 SEIASVASDIKTLMNAS
-458 AASGSFSLGNFGQ
+458 SGSFFSFGE

-477 ADALKPYEGDM
+477 ADALRPYEGNM
-488 GKTAENLKELK
+488 GQTAENLKELK
-499 GALTNFELPQTTF
+499 GALTEFELPKTTF
-512 GQALADFFGV
+512 GQAIADIFGQ
-522 GAVDQLNRLGEI
+522 GGVDQLERLATIDVTPGVGTEI
-534 EIKDGL
+534 ELL
-540 GIEMS
+540 GK
-545 SLGNG
+545 G
-550 VSILSNALNNI
+550 VTTISNALNGLDNKKI
-561 DSDKVSNLKEL
+561 GNLKEL
-572 SGALRGMN
+572 TKALKGMD

-585 FGTVGVVT
+585 FGVT
-593 PALTSEN
+593 APAAPQLQGMSGQSE
-600 DNMNGQTVVNNV
+600 GQTTNNV
-612 VSQPINQNN
+612 VTSQPIQQVNN
-621 TTVRQNYIAT
+621 TVRQSFQARGSNMMNHSALHGYL
-631 GAKAVPSHMHNN
+631 G
-643 TMK
+643 

>member
-1 MAEDNPLTNKEVQ
+1 MAEDNPLTNKEAQ
-14 PLIEKLLTQLRK
+14 PLIDKLLTQLRR

-32 KGQDTANKKFEK
+32 KGQDAANKKFEK

-134 GFERTFVKFAG
+134 GFEKTFVKFAG
-145 GTFEDLKKS
+145 GSFEEMKKS
-154 VEEGGNLTAVGIGKS
+154 IEEGGDLTSAGIGKS
-169 VMDNLKGDFDKV
+169 LQQNLRGDFDRV

-212 LIRLAMAA
+212 LVRLALAA
-220 KDRIFNRKT
+220 KDRIFGKKT
-229 DKKQLK
+229 DKKRLK

-270 GDDQPVEGGE
+270 GDDQPVEEGG
-280 GDEARGG
+280 GDEAKGG

-302 IGGVAGAGLTA
+302 IGGIAGAGLSA
-313 AAAGMGIF
+313 AAVGMGIF

-443 GELATVAGDIRNLMS
+443 QEMATVAPDIKALMDAS
-458 AASGSFSLGNFGQ
+458 SGSFFSFGD

-477 ADALKPYEGDM
+477 ADALQPYEGDM
-488 GKTAENLKELK
+488 GKTTKNLKDLK
-499 GALTNFELPQTTF
+499 GALTNFELPQTTL

-522 GAVDQLNRLGEI
+522 GAIDQLNRLGEI

-550 VSILSNALNNI
+550 VTTLSKALNNL
-561 DSDKVSNLKEL
+561 DDTKLSNLKEL
-572 SGALRGMN
+572 STALRGMN
-580 KVELN
+580 NVELN
-585 FGTVGVVT
+585 FGTVGVQS

-600 DNMNGQTVVNNV
+600 DNMNGQTVFNNI
-612 VSQPINQNN
+612 VSSPISQTNN
-621 TTVRQNYIAT
+621 TVRQSYRAT
-631 GAKAVPSHMHNN
+631 GARAVPTHIHNN

>member
-1 MAEDNPLTNKEVQ
+1 MAEDSPLTNKEAQ
-14 PLIEKLLTQLRK
+14 PLIDKLLTQLRK

-32 KGQDTANKKFEK
+32 KGQDAAGKKFEK

-51 LSDEQKKV
+51 LSEAQAKR

-87 MVKDRLSSLNETLEA
+87 IVKDRLATLRDTLEE
-102 TGQDVSTNPEI
+102 TNQDVSTNPQI
-113 MRLEAEKKSI
+113 MALEKEKESI

-128 FGRNLD
+128 FGKNLSE
-134 GFERTFVKFAG
+134 FERNVVKVFG
-145 GTFEDLKKS
+145 GGFEDLKRS
-154 VEEGGNLTAVGIGKS
+154 VQEGGDLTVAGIGNSFKE
-169 VMDNLKGDFDKV
+169 NLKGDFDRV
-181 LSFFGPAVGLLQQI
+181 LSFFGPAVGILQQI

-220 KDRIFNRKT
+220 KDRIFGKKT
-229 DKKQLK
+229 DKKRLK
-235 IDETNLKINQKNAK
+235 IDETNLKINQKNAR

-270 GDDQPVEGGE
+270 GGDDQPTEAE
-280 GDEARGG
+280 GDDGKAG

-302 IGGVAGAGLTA
+302 IGGVAGAGLSA
-313 AAAGMGIF
+313 AATGMGIF
-321 AKGALR
+321 AKGALK
-327 FAAAIAV
+327 FAAALAI
-334 GGLALGVGLTGVFG
+334 GGLALGVGFTGIFG
-348 SFALGEK
+348 AFALGDK

-417 GKGLGNFA
+417 GKGLGDFA
-425 ESILPFE
+425 EGILPFE
-432 NMNIPRIKGNI
+432 KMNIPRIKTNI
-443 GELATVAGDIRNLMS
+443 QDMATVAPEIKELMDAS
-458 AASGSFSLGNFGQ
+458 SGSFFSFGD

-477 ADALKPYEGDM
+477 ADALRPYEGDM
-488 GKTAENLKELK
+488 GNTAKNLRELK
-499 GALTNFELPQTTF
+499 SALTRFELPKTTL
-512 GQALADFFGV
+512 GEALRDFFGV
-522 GAVDQLNRLGEI
+522 GAIDQLNRLGEI

-540 GIEMS
+540 GVEMS

-550 VSILSNALNNI
+550 VSVLSRALNNLDSTKVGHLKELSNAL
-561 DSDKVSNLKEL
+561 
-572 SGALRGMN
+572 GRMN

-600 DNMNGQTVVNNV
+600 GDMSGQTVINNV
-612 VSQPINQNN
+612 VSNPISQNN
-621 TTVRQNYIAT
+621 TTIRQSYMAT
-631 GAKAVPSHMHNN
+631 GSKAVPSHIHYNS
-643 TMK
+643 MK

>member
-1 MAEDNPLTNKEVQ
+1 MAEDNPLTNKEAQ
-14 PLIEKLLTQLRK
+14 PLIDKLLTQLRR

-32 KGQDTANKKFEK
+32 KGQDAANKKFEK

-134 GFERTFVKFAG
+134 GFEKTFVKFAG
-145 GTFEDLKKS
+145 GSFEEMKKS
-154 VEEGGNLTAVGIGKS
+154 IEEGGDLTSAGIGKS
-169 VMDNLKGDFDKV
+169 LQQNLRGDFDRV

-212 LIRLAMAA
+212 LVRLALAA
-220 KDRIFNRKT
+220 KDRIFGKKT
-229 DKKQLK
+229 DKKRLK

-270 GDDQPVEGGE
+270 GDDQPVEEGG
-280 GDEARGG
+280 GDEAKGG

-302 IGGVAGAGLTA
+302 IGGIAGAGLSA
-313 AAAGMGIF
+313 AAVGMGIF

-443 GELATVAGDIRNLMS
+443 QEMATVAPDIKALMDAS
-458 AASGSFSLGNFGQ
+458 SGSFFSFGD

-477 ADALKPYEGDM
+477 ADALQPYEGDM
-488 GKTAENLKELK
+488 GKTTKNLKDLK
-499 GALTNFELPQTTF
+499 GALTNFELPQTTL

-522 GAVDQLNRLGEI
+522 GAIDQLNRLGEI

-550 VSILSNALNNI
+550 VTTLSKALNNL
-561 DSDKVSNLKEL
+561 DDTKLSNLKAYDQL
-572 SGALRGMN
+572 
-580 KVELN
+580 
-585 FGTVGVVT
+585 
-593 PALTSEN
+593 
-600 DNMNGQTVVNNV
+600 
-612 VSQPINQNN
+612 
-621 TTVRQNYIAT
+621 
-631 GAKAVPSHMHNN
+631 
-643 TMK
+643 

>member
-1 MAEDNPLTNKEVQ
+1 MAEDNPLTNKEAQ
-14 PLIEKLLTQLRK
+14 PLIDKLLTQLRK

-32 KGQDTANKKFEK
+32 KGQDAAGKKFEK

-51 LSDEQKKV
+51 LSEAQAKR

-87 MVKDRLSSLNETLEA
+87 MVKDRLSTLKDTLEE
-102 TGQDVSTNPEI
+102 TNQDVSTNPEI
-113 MRLEAEKKSI
+113 MALEKQKESI

-128 FGRNLD
+128 FGKNLN
-134 GFERTFVKFAG
+134 GFEKNVVKVFG
-145 GTFEDLKKS
+145 GGFEDLKKS
-154 VEEGGNLTAVGIGKS
+154 IQEGGNLTVAGIGTSFK
-169 VMDNLKGDFDKV
+169 DNLKGDFDRV
-181 LSFFGPAVGLLQQI
+181 LSFFGPAVGILQQI

-220 KDRIFNRKT
+220 KDRIFGKKT
-229 DKKQLK
+229 DQKRLK

-249 IQEQQLRTQNK
+249 VQEQQLRTQNK

-280 GDEARGG
+280 GDEVKGG

-302 IGGVAGAGLTA
+302 IGGVAGAGLSA

-393 GIGALIMGAGAL
+393 GIGALIMGAGAI

-411 GTLVLM
+411 GTLVLV
-417 GKGLGNFA
+417 GKGLGEFA

-432 NMNIPRIKGNI
+432 KMNVPRLKGNI
-443 GELATVAGDIRNLMS
+443 SEIASVAGDIKTLMS
-458 AASGSFSLGNFGQ
+458 AASGTFSLGNFGQ

-477 ADALKPYEGDM
+477 ADALKPYEGNM
-488 GKTAENLKELK
+488 GQTAENLKELK
-499 GALTNFELPQTTF
+499 GALTNFELPQTTL
-512 GQALADFFGV
+512 GEALRDFFGV
-522 GAVDQLNRLGEI
+522 GAIDQLNRLGEI
-534 EIKDGL
+534 DIKDGL
-540 GIEMS
+540 GVEMS

-550 VSILSNALNNI
+550 VSVLSNALNNL
-561 DSDKVSNLKEL
+561 DSTKVGHLKEL
-572 SGALRGMN
+572 TQALKGMD

-585 FGTVGVVT
+585 FGVT
-593 PALTSEN
+593 APTAPQLQGISGQSE
-600 DNMNGQTVVNNV
+600 GQTTNNV
-612 VSQPINQNN
+612 VTSQPIQQVNN
-621 TTVRQNYIAT
+621 TVRQSFQARGSNMMNHSALHGYL
-631 GAKAVPSHMHNN
+631 G
-643 TMK
+643 

>member
-1 MAEDNPLTNKEVQ
+1 MAEDSPLTNKEAQ
-14 PLIEKLLTQLRK
+14 PLIDKLLTQLRK

-32 KGQDTANKKFEK
+32 KGQDAAGKKFEK

-51 LSDEQKKV
+51 LSEAQAKR

-87 MVKDRLSSLNETLEA
+87 IVKDRLATLRDTLEE
-102 TGQDVSTNPEI
+102 TNQDVSTNPQI
-113 MRLEAEKKSI
+113 MALEKEKESI

-128 FGRNLD
+128 FGKNLSE
-134 GFERTFVKFAG
+134 FERNVVKVFG
-145 GTFEDLKKS
+145 GGFEDLKRS
-154 VEEGGNLTAVGIGKS
+154 VQEGGDLTVAGIGNSFKE
-169 VMDNLKGDFDKV
+169 NLKGDFDRV
-181 LSFFGPAVGLLQQI
+181 LSFFGPAVGILQQI

-220 KDRIFNRKT
+220 KDRIFGKKT
-229 DKKQLK
+229 DKKRLK

-270 GDDQPVEGGE
+270 GGDDQPTEAE
-280 GDEARGG
+280 GDDGKAG

-302 IGGVAGAGLTA
+302 IGGVAGAGLSA

-321 AKGALR
+321 AKGALK
-327 FAAAIAV
+327 FAAALAI
-334 GGLALGVGLTGVFG
+334 GGLALGVGFTGIFG
-348 SFALGEK
+348 AFALGDK

-417 GKGLGNFA
+417 GKGLGDFA
-425 ESILPFE
+425 EGILPFE
-432 NMNIPRIKGNI
+432 KMNIPRIKTNI
-443 GELATVAGDIRNLMS
+443 QDMATVAPEIKELMDAS
-458 AASGSFSLGNFGQ
+458 SGSFFSFGD

-477 ADALKPYEGDM
+477 ADALRPYEGDM
-488 GKTAENLKELK
+488 GNTAKNLRELK
-499 GALTNFELPQTTF
+499 SALTRFELPKTTL
-512 GQALADFFGV
+512 GEALRDFFGV
-522 GAVDQLNRLGEI
+522 GAIDQLNRLGEI

-540 GIEMS
+540 GVEMS

-550 VSILSNALNNI
+550 VSVLSRALNNLDSTKVGHLKELSNAL
-561 DSDKVSNLKEL
+561 
-572 SGALRGMN
+572 GRMN

-600 DNMNGQTVVNNV
+600 GDMSGQTVINNV
-612 VSQPINQNN
+612 VSNPISQNN
-621 TTVRQNYIAT
+621 TTIRQSYMAT
-631 GAKAVPSHMHNN
+631 GSKAVPSHIHYNS
-643 TMK
+643 MK

>member
-1 MAEDNPLTNKEVQ
+1 MAEDNPLTNKEAQ
-14 PLIEKLLTQLRK
+14 PLIDKLLTQLRK

-32 KGQDTANKKFEK
+32 KGQDAANKKFEK

-51 LSDEQKKV
+51 LSEAQAKR

-87 MVKDRLSSLNETLEA
+87 MVKDRLSTLNDTLES

-113 MRLEAEKKSI
+113 MKLEAEKKSI

-145 GTFEDLKKS
+145 GTFEEMKKS
-154 VEEGGNLTAVGIGKS
+154 VQEGGNLTAAGIGQS
-169 VMDNLKGDFDKV
+169 LQQNLRGDFDKI

-212 LIRLAMAA
+212 LIRLALAA
-220 KDRIFNRKT
+220 KDRLFGKKT
-229 DKKQLK
+229 DKKRLK

-270 GDDQPVEGGE
+270 GDDQPVEEGG
-280 GDEARGG
+280 GDEAQGG
-287 GSFRAASVF
+287 GSFRAASIF

-302 IGGVAGAGLTA
+302 VGGPAGAGLA
-313 AAAGMGIF
+313 AAATGMGIF
-321 AKGALR
+321 AKGALK
-327 FAAAIAV
+327 FAAALAI
-334 GGLALGVGLTGVFG
+334 GGLALGVGFTGIFG
-348 SFALGEK
+348 AFALGDK

-387 GGIVTS
+387 GTIVTS

-432 NMNIPRIKGNI
+432 NMNVPRIKGNI
-443 GELATVAGDIRNLMS
+443 SEIASVSGDIKQLMDAGS
-458 AASGSFSLGNFGQ
+458 GGFSIGSFFE
-471 HPLKKL
+471 HPLHKL
-477 ADALKPYEGDM
+477 ANALKPYEKGM
-488 GKTAENLKELK
+488 GQTVHNLTELK
-499 GALTNFELPQTTF
+499 GALTGFELPQTTL
-512 GQALADFFGV
+512 GEAVADFFGV
-522 GAVDQLNRLGEI
+522 GGVDQLERLATIDFTPGIGGEMEALGVGVTSI
-534 EIKDGL
+534 SKALGGL
-540 GIEMS
+540 DDS
-545 SLGNG
+545 K
-550 VSILSNALNNI
+550 I
-561 DSDKVSNLKEL
+561 DNLKGL
-572 SGALRGMN
+572 RDSLRGMD
-580 KVELN
+580 KVVLN
-585 FGTVGVVT
+585 FGVT
-593 PALTSEN
+593 APTTPQLQGMSSAEA
-600 DNMNGQTVVNNV
+600 GQTINNAIMQPQVSQVNNV
-612 VSQPINQNN
+612 VKQSY
-621 TTVRQNYIAT
+621 RAT
-631 GAKAVPSHMHNN
+631 GARAVHNHIHNN
-643 TMK
+643 TLS

>member
-1 MAEDNPLTNKEVQ
+1 MADEPLTNKEAQ
-14 PLIEKLLTQLRK
+14 PLIDKLLTQLRK

-32 KGQDTANKKFEK
+32 KGQETASKKFES

-51 LSDEQKKV
+51 LSDEQKKR

-73 ESAMILAKSSEQLD
+73 QSAMILAKSSEQLD
-87 MVKDRLSSLNETLEA
+87 MVKDRLSSLNDTLES

-145 GTFEDLKKS
+145 GTFEEMKKS
-154 VEEGGNLTAVGIGKS
+154 VQEGGNLTAAGIGQS
-169 VMDNLKGDFDKV
+169 LGQNLRGDFDKV

-212 LIRLAMAA
+212 LIRLALAA

-270 GDDQPVEGGE
+270 GDDQPVEEGG
-280 GDEARGG
+280 GDEAKGG

-302 IGGVAGAGLTA
+302 IGGVAGAGLSA

-393 GIGALIMGAGAL
+393 GIGALIMGAGAI

-417 GKGLGNFA
+417 GKGLGEFA
-425 ESILPFE
+425 EGILPFE
-432 NMNIPRIKGNI
+432 QMNIPRIKGNI
-443 GELATVAGDIRNLMS
+443 QDMATVAPEIKALMDAS
-458 AASGSFSLGNFGQ
+458 SGSFFSFGD

-477 ADALKPYEGDM
+477 ADALRPYEGNM
-488 GKTAENLKELK
+488 GQTAENLKELK
-499 GALTNFELPQTTF
+499 GALTEFELPKTTF
-512 GQALADFFGV
+512 GQALADIFGQ
-522 GAVDQLNRLGEI
+522 GGVDQLERLATIDVTPGVGTEI
-534 EIKDGL
+534 ELL
-540 GIEMS
+540 GK
-545 SLGNG
+545 G
-550 VSILSNALNNI
+550 VTSISNALNGLDNKKI
-561 DSDKVSNLKEL
+561 GNLKEL
-572 SGALRGMN
+572 TKALKGMD

-585 FGTVGVVT
+585 FGVT
-593 PALTSEN
+593 APAAPQLQGMSGQSE
-600 DNMNGQTVVNNV
+600 GQTTNNV
-612 VSQPINQNN
+612 VTSQPIQQVNN
-621 TTVRQNYIAT
+621 TVRQSFQARGSNMMNHSALHGYL
-631 GAKAVPSHMHNN
+631 G
-643 TMK
+643 

>member
-1 MAEDNPLTNKEVQ
+1 MADEPLTNKEAQ
-14 PLIEKLLTQLRK
+14 PLIDKLLTQLRK

-32 KGQDTANKKFEK
+32 KGQETASKKFES

-51 LSDEQKKV
+51 LSDEQKKR

-73 ESAMILAKSSEQLD
+73 QSAMILAKSSEQLD
-87 MVKDRLSSLNETLEA
+87 MVKDRLSSLNDTLES

-145 GTFEDLKKS
+145 GTFEEMKKS
-154 VEEGGNLTAVGIGKS
+154 VQEGGNLTAAGIGQS
-169 VMDNLKGDFDKV
+169 LGQNLRGDFDKV

-212 LIRLAMAA
+212 LIRLALAA

-270 GDDQPVEGGE
+270 GDDQPVEEGG
-280 GDEARGG
+280 GDEAKGG

-302 IGGVAGAGLTA
+302 IGGVAGAGLSA

-393 GIGALIMGAGAL
+393 GIGALIMGAGAI

-417 GKGLGNFA
+417 GKGLGEFA
-425 ESILPFE
+425 EGILPFE
-432 NMNIPRIKGNI
+432 QMNIPRIKGNI
-443 GELATVAGDIRNLMS
+443 QDMATVAPEIKALMDAS
-458 AASGSFSLGNFGQ
+458 SGSFFSFGD

-477 ADALKPYEGDM
+477 ADALRPYEGNM
-488 GKTAENLKELK
+488 GQTAENLKELK
-499 GALTNFELPQTTF
+499 GALTKFELP
-512 GQALADFFGV
+512 
-522 GAVDQLNRLGEI
+522 
-534 EIKDGL
+534 K
-540 GIEMS
+540 
-545 SLGNG
+545 
-550 VSILSNALNNI
+550 LS
-561 DSDKVSNLKEL
+561 
-572 SGALRGMN
+572 
-580 KVELN
+580 
-585 FGTVGVVT
+585 
-593 PALTSEN
+593 
-600 DNMNGQTVVNNV
+600 
-612 VSQPINQNN
+612 
-621 TTVRQNYIAT
+621 
-631 GAKAVPSHMHNN
+631 
-643 TMK
+643 

>member
-1 MAEDNPLTNKEVQ
+1 MAEDSPLTNKEAQ
-14 PLIEKLLTQLRK
+14 PLIDKLLTQLRK

-32 KGQDTANKKFEK
+32 KGQDAAGKKFEK

-51 LSDEQKKV
+51 LSEAQAKR

-87 MVKDRLSSLNETLEA
+87 IVKDRLATLRDTLEE
-102 TGQDVSTNPEI
+102 TNQDVSTNPEI
-113 MRLEAEKKSI
+113 MRLEAEKESI

-128 FGRNLD
+128 FGKNLS
-134 GFERTFVKFAG
+134 GFEKNVVKVFG
-145 GTFEDLKKS
+145 GGFEDLKKS
-154 VEEGGNLTAVGIGKS
+154 IQDGGDLTVAGIGTSFKE
-169 VMDNLKGDFDKV
+169 NLKGDFDRV
-181 LSFFGPAVGLLQQI
+181 LSFFGPAVGILQQI

-220 KDRIFNRKT
+220 KDRIFGKKT
-229 DKKQLK
+229 DKKRLK
-235 IDETNLKINQKNAK
+235 IDETNLKINQRNVKL
-249 IQEQQLRTQNK
+249 QEQQLRTQNK

-265 QTVLG
+265 QTVVG
-270 GDDQPVEGGE
+270 GIDDQPVEGGE
-280 GDEARGG
+280 GDDARGG
-287 GSFRAASVF
+287 GSFRAASIF
-296 LGVAAA
+296 LGTAAA

-313 AAAGMGIF
+313 AATGMGIF
-321 AKGALR
+321 AKGALK
-327 FAAAIAV
+327 FAAALAI
-334 GGLALGVGLTGVFG
+334 GGLALGVGFTGIFG
-348 SFALGEK
+348 AFALGDK

-411 GTLVLM
+411 GTLVLV
-417 GKGLGNFA
+417 GKGLGEFA
-425 ESILPFE
+425 EGILPFE
-432 NMNIPRIKGNI
+432 KMNIPRIKTNI
-443 GELATVAGDIRNLMS
+443 QDMATVAPDIKELMDAS
-458 AASGSFSLGNFGQ
+458 SGSFFSFGD

-477 ADALKPYEGDM
+477 ADALRPYEGDM
-488 GKTAENLKELK
+488 GNTAKNLRELK
-499 GALTNFELPQTTF
+499 GALTRFELPKTTL
-512 GQALADFFGV
+512 GEALRDFFGV
-522 GAVDQLNRLGEI
+522 GAIDQLNRLGEI

-540 GIEMS
+540 GVEMS

-550 VSILSNALNNI
+550 VSVLSRALNNLDSTKVGHLKELSNAL
-561 DSDKVSNLKEL
+561 
-572 SGALRGMN
+572 GRMN

-585 FGTVGVVT
+585 FGTVGVAT

-600 DNMNGQTVVNNV
+600 GNMNGQTVINNV
-612 VSQPINQNN
+612 VSNPISQNN
-621 TTVRQNYIAT
+621 TTIRQSYMAT
-631 GAKAVPSHMHNN
+631 GSKAIPSN
-643 TMK
+643 THQHH

>member
-1 MAEDNPLTNKEVQ
+1 MADEPLTNKEAQ
-14 PLIEKLLTQLRK
+14 PLIDKLLTQLRK

-32 KGQDTANKKFEK
+32 KGQETASKKFES

-51 LSDEQKKV
+51 LSDEQKKR

-73 ESAMILAKSSEQLD
+73 QSAMILAKSSEQLD
-87 MVKDRLSSLNETLEA
+87 MVKDRLSSLNDTLES

-145 GTFEDLKKS
+145 GTFEEMKKS
-154 VEEGGNLTAVGIGKS
+154 VQEGGNLTAAGIGQS
-169 VMDNLKGDFDKV
+169 LGQNLRGDFDKV

-212 LIRLAMAA
+212 LIRLALAA

-270 GDDQPVEGGE
+270 GDDQPVEEGG
-280 GDEARGG
+280 GDEAKGG

-302 IGGVAGAGLTA
+302 IGGVAGAGLSA

-393 GIGALIMGAGAL
+393 GIGALIMGAGAI

-417 GKGLGNFA
+417 GKGLGEFA
-425 ESILPFE
+425 EGILPFE
-432 NMNIPRIKGNI
+432 QMNIPRIKGNI
-443 GELATVAGDIRNLMS
+443 QDMATVAPEIKALMDAS
-458 AASGSFSLGNFGQ
+458 SGSFFSFGD

-477 ADALKPYEGDM
+477 ADALRPYEGNM
-488 GKTAENLKELK
+488 GQTAENLKELK
-499 GALTNFELPQTTF
+499 GALTKFELPKTTF
-512 GQALADFFGV
+512 GQALADFFGQ
-522 GAVDQLNRLGEI
+522 GGVDQLERLATIDVTPGVGTEI
-534 EIKDGL
+534 ELL
-540 GIEMS
+540 GK
-545 SLGNG
+545 G
-550 VSILSNALNNI
+550 VTSISNALNGLDNKKI
-561 DSDKVSNLKEL
+561 GNLKEL
-572 SGALRGMN
+572 TKALKGMD

-585 FGTVGVVT
+585 FGVT
-593 PALTSEN
+593 APAAPQLQGMSGQSE
-600 DNMNGQTVVNNV
+600 GQTTNNV
-612 VSQPINQNN
+612 VTSQPIQQVNN
-621 TTVRQNYIAT
+621 TVRQSFQARGSNMMNHSALHGYL
-631 GAKAVPSHMHNN
+631 G
-643 TMK
+643 

>member
-1 MAEDNPLTNKEVQ
+1 MAEDSPLTNKEAQ
-14 PLIEKLLTQLRK
+14 PLIDKLLTQLRK

-32 KGQDTANKKFEK
+32 KGQDAAGKKFEK

-51 LSDEQKKV
+51 LSEAQAKR

-87 MVKDRLSSLNETLEA
+87 IVKDRLATLRDTLEE
-102 TGQDVSTNPEI
+102 TNQDVSTNPQI
-113 MRLEAEKKSI
+113 MALEKEKESI

-128 FGRNLD
+128 FGKNLSE
-134 GFERTFVKFAG
+134 FERNVVKVFG
-145 GTFEDLKKS
+145 GGFEDLKRS
-154 VEEGGNLTAVGIGKS
+154 VQEGGDLTVAGIGNSFKE
-169 VMDNLKGDFDKV
+169 NLKGDFDRV
-181 LSFFGPAVGLLQQI
+181 LSFFGPAVGILQQI

-220 KDRIFNRKT
+220 KDRIFGKKT
-229 DKKQLK
+229 DKKRLK
-235 IDETNLKINQKNAK
+235 IDETNLRINQKNAK

-270 GDDQPVEGGE
+270 GGDDQPTEAE
-280 GDEARGG
+280 GDDGKAG

-302 IGGVAGAGLTA
+302 IGGVAGAGLSA

-321 AKGALR
+321 AKGALK
-327 FAAAIAV
+327 FAAALAI
-334 GGLALGVGLTGVFG
+334 GGLALGVGFTGIFG
-348 SFALGEK
+348 AFALGDK

-417 GKGLGNFA
+417 GKGLGDFA
-425 ESILPFE
+425 EGILPFE
-432 NMNIPRIKGNI
+432 KMNIPRIKTNI
-443 GELATVAGDIRNLMS
+443 QDMATVAPEIKELMDAS
-458 AASGSFSLGNFGQ
+458 SGSFFSFGD

-477 ADALKPYEGDM
+477 ADALRPYEGDM
-488 GKTAENLKELK
+488 GNTAKNLRELK
-499 GALTNFELPQTTF
+499 SALTRFELPKTTL
-512 GQALADFFGV
+512 GEALRDFFGV
-522 GAVDQLNRLGEI
+522 GAIDQLNRLGEI

-540 GIEMS
+540 GVEMS

-550 VSILSNALNNI
+550 VSVLSRALNNLDSTKVGHLKELSNAL
-561 DSDKVSNLKEL
+561 
-572 SGALRGMN
+572 GRMN

-600 DNMNGQTVVNNV
+600 GDMSGQTVINNV
-612 VSQPINQNN
+612 VSNPISQNN
-621 TTVRQNYIAT
+621 TTIRQSYMAT
-631 GAKAVPSHMHNN
+631 GSKAVPSHIHYNS
-643 TMK
+643 MK